1 MVFELHHLTAQEQ
14 WDWLSRAEVTP
25 LELVEHYLRR
35 IERWNGE
42 LGALSRVDADRALDR
57 ARRLP
62 ESVPRSAELWGL
74 PYAEKELARRA
85 GHAHSGGSRAFA
97 ERLATENDAVV
108 DVLDA
113 AGGISLGATT
123 APEFGF
129 PSYTEPLGRPPARNP
144 WRLDLGAG
152 GSSGGAAVAVS
163 AGLLPFA
170 HATDGGGSA
179 RIPAAATGLVGLK
192 PSRGLIAADP
202 DALAGLVTN
211 GAIARTVADAA
222 MLVDAM
228 TARVGGALPSA
239 HTVGPPDPGRLLG
252 AAVRGEGRFQIGV
265 CFESP
270 WEADHDIR
278 LDPDARRAVDDA
290 IRMLID
296 RGHGVEEVGMPPVD
310 GYSAAFRTVWQ
321 AGAAALPLDES
332 ALELVEPLTAWL
344 VREGRRLPVARL
356 VEALAWLAAWERS
369 LISRWFSTSGARL
382 DAVLTPSMALT
393 PRPLGW
399 YDSEDGDRNFRQQVE
414 YTPFTSYVNVSGLP
428 AIALPTTMTADG
440 VPMGVQLVGRP
451 GGEATLV
458 SIARQLERAL
468 SWERRHPAPW

>member
-1 MVFELHHLTAQEQ
+1 MAFELHHLTAHEQ
-14 WDWLSRAEVTP
+14 WDWLSRGEVTP

-35 IERWNGE
+35 IERWNGQ
-42 LGALSRVDADRALDR
+42 LGALSRVDGDRALDR
-57 ARRLP
+57 ARRLSG
-62 ESVPRSAELWGL
+62 SVPRTAELWGL
-74 PYAEKELARRA
+74 PLAEKELARRA

-97 ERLATENDAVV
+97 GRLAEKSDAIVE
-108 DVLDA
+108 VLDR
-113 AGGISLGATT
+113 AGAISLGATT

-129 PSYTEPLGRPPARNP
+129 PSYTEPIGRPPARNP
-144 WRLDLGAG
+144 WNVELGAG

-163 AGLLPFA
+163 AGLLPLA
-170 HATDGGGSA
+170 PASDGGGSV

-202 DALAGLVTN
+202 DTLAGLVTN
-211 GAIARTVADAA
+211 GAIARTVADAS

-228 TARVGGALPSA
+228 TSRTGETLPSPLS
-239 HTVGPPDPGRLLG
+239 VGPPDPGRLLG

-265 CFESP
+265 CLDTP
-270 WEADHDIR
+270 WAADHDIR

-290 IRMLID
+290 IRMLAD
-296 RGHGVEEVGMPPVD
+296 RGHGVEEVSMPEKA
-310 GYSAAFRTVWQ
+310 GYGAAFRAVWQ
-321 AGAAALPLDES
+321 ASASALPLDDA

-344 VREGRRLPVARL
+344 VREGRQLPVARL
-356 VEALAWLAAWERS
+356 VEALGWLAAWERA
-369 LISRWFSTSGARL
+369 LIARWFSPAGARV

-399 YDSEDGDRNFRQQVE
+399 YDAGDGDRNFRQQVE

-428 AIALPTTMTADG
+428 AIALPTTTTADG

-451 GGEATLV
+451 GGEAVLV

-468 SWERRHPAPW
+468 AWERRHPPHW